1 MPMFS
6 FHPRKV
12 VWTDF
17 FFFFAANINP
27 SVIKFRI
34 CKYVFPG
41 LEKFP
46 CLGFLQ
52 KCKPTF
58 L

>member
-1 MPMFS
+1 MPTFS

-12 VWTDF
+12 VWTD
-17 FFFFAANINP
+17 FFFAANINP

-46 CLGFLQ
+46 CLGLLQ